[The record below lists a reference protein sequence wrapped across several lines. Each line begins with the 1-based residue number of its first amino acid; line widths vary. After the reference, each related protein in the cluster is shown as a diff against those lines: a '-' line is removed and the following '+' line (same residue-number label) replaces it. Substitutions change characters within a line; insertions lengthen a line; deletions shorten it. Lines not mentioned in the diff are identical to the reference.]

1 MKKNMLAMAVAIGLF
16 AASCTNEKKAEG
28 THQHEDGSTHDDHDH
43 TAVDTTKQEAFKV
56 DSVNADTTHVH
67 DESKPHTH

>member
-16 AASCTNEKKAEG
+16 AVSCNNEKKAEG
-28 THQHEDGSTHDDHDH
+28 THQHEDGSAHVDHDS
-43 TAVDTTKQEAFKV
+43 TVVDTNKQEEFKV
-56 DSVNADTTHVH
+56 DSVKPDTTHVH

>member
-16 AASCTNEKKAEG
+16 AASCNNKPAEG
-28 THQHEDGSTHDDHDH
+28 THEHEDGTVHEEHAPPV
-43 TAVDTTKQEAFKV
+43 TDTTKQEEFKV
-56 DSVNADTTHVH
+56 DSAKTDSPHVH